1 MIISLKNVNVVFE
14 NKSATLKTE
23 RTNHALKNIN
33 LDVNEGEIVTI
44 VGESGCGKTTLGRV
58 ITGLL
63 KPTSG
68 SIYFKDINVYSCMPW
83 DFNKYRASVQF
94 VQQDS
99 YAALNPTRTIYQ
111 SLHAPLK
118 KLGVDKNIDERI
130 MELMKMVE
138 LTPPEQF
145 LQKYPHQLSGGQR
158 QRILLARALAMR
170 PKLIVADEPISMIDV
185 SLRFAMLKLFAKLN
199 QSLGITIIYIT
210 HDLATARCV
219 SANGR
224 LFVMYYG
231 ECVECGK
238 TSEILASPKHPYT
251 QALLAAVPVPNPHI
265 EKGKEPPRLRET
277 EILFN
282 KSGCG
287 FANRCIYAEE
297 GCYNCKINHEELEN
311 RLVLCRKIKEVPTWK
326 IKD

>member
-1 MIISLKNVNVVFE
+1 MIISLKDINVFFE
-14 NKSATLKTE
+14 NKSASLKSE
-23 RTNHALKNIN
+23 RLNHALKNVN
-33 LDVNEGEIVTI
+33 LDVNEGEIITI

-63 KPTSG
+63 KPNSG
-68 SIYFKDINVYSCMPW
+68 KLFYEDINVYSCMPW
-83 DFNKYRASVQF
+83 DYKKFRAGVQF

-118 KLGVDKNIDERI
+118 KLGVDENIDERI
-130 MELMKMVE
+130 NELMRMVE

-145 LQKYPHQLSGGQR
+145 LPKYPHQLSGGQR

-185 SLRFAMLKLFAKLN
+185 SLRFAMLKLFTKLN
-199 QSLGITIIYIT
+199 QELGITIIYIT

-231 ECVECGK
+231 ECVEFGR
-238 TSEILASPKHPYT
+238 TVDILSSPRHPYT
-251 QALLAAVPVPNPHI
+251 QALLSAVPIPDPHL
-265 EKGKEPPRLRET
+265 EKSKEPPHLKECIRLY
-277 EILFN
+277 N
-282 KSGCG
+282 DGGCG
-287 FANRCIYAEE
+287 FAHRCIYADE
-297 GCYNCKINHEELEN
+297 GCLNNKTHYEHVDNQM
-311 RLVLCRKIKEVPTWK
+311 VLCHKVKELPLWK
-326 IKD
+326 IKK